1 MKHPAPQKKIKHR
14 TLGVFVLV
22 FALLLAV
29 LTLLNRG
36 LVKQEKLK
44 AAYTA
49 ESTVAN
55 IEAQLNRYLAESEL
69 LKNIVESGY
78 AINDSDFAALSE
90 LMSDE
95 DGVIKAVELAPNGI
109 VQYVYPLAENKG
121 VIGLNVLQHPERK
134 VEANLAKDSG
144 QYTIAGPYE
153 LVQGGT
159 GALLFDPIY
168 TTDENGNQKYW
179 GFALLV
185 LDWKS
190 FLDEVQIT
198 KLADASYEYRIWKD
212 GHDGE
217 PVTIAEG
224 SHPVSADTLSVACS
238 VPNDTWHFEIRPY
251 SGWTSPTLLAF
262 DVLLLLGLSALA
274 AAWYWQA
281 AQRRSRDTLHE
292 AQLEKAAQ
300 EAQAASEAKSRF
312 LFNMSHDIRTPMNAI
327 IGYAELL
334 EKHIDEKD
342 RVHNYVDK
350 IRSSSSFLLA
360 LINYVL
366 EMACIESGKA
376 ALKTEPSDV
385 RELLDSLDAVFEP
398 LTEEKKLTYTCT
410 ADIRHPY
417 VVSDRTKVREVFLN
431 IISNAVKYTPEGGH
445 VRFTLTELPGDTP
458 DTLRYKAIIADDG
471 IGMSE
476 EYLPHLFEEFSR
488 EHTSTESKV
497 VGTGLG
503 LPIVKSLVELMHGT
517 IDVESAFGKGT
528 TFTVVLPFLIATE
541 EQVKGK
547 PGAQPAQNADHLA
560 GKRILLAEDTD
571 LNAEIA
577 MTVLQEN
584 GMLVERAADGAAC
597 VELVKTHPAGYYSA
611 VLMDIQM
618 PVMNGYDAAK
628 ALRALPDGRGALP
641 ILAMTANAFEE
652 DKQRAFE
659 SGMDAHIAKPI
670 SVNLLL
676 DTLHRF
682 LIG

>member
-1 MKHPAPQKKIKHR
+1 M
-14 TLGVFVLV
+14 
-22 FALLLAV
+22 
-29 LTLLNRG
+29 
-36 LVKQEKLK
+36 
-44 AAYTA
+44 
-49 ESTVAN
+49 
-55 IEAQLNRYLAESEL
+55 
-69 LKNIVESGY
+69 
-78 AINDSDFAALSE
+78 
-90 LMSDE
+90 
-95 DGVIKAVELAPNGI
+95 
-109 VQYVYPLAENKG
+109 
-121 VIGLNVLQHPERK
+121 LQHPERK
-134 VEANLAKDSG
+134 VEANLAKESG

-251 SGWTSPTLLAF
+251 SGWTSPTLLTF

-281 AQRRSRDTLHE
+281 AQRRSRDALHE

-366 EMACIESGKA
+366 EMARIESGKA

-417 VVSDRTKVREVFLN
+417 VVSDRTKVREVLLN

-458 DTLRYKAIIADDG
+458 DTLCYKAVIADDG

-541 EQVKGK
+541 KQVKGK

-560 GKRILLAEDTD
+560 GKRILLAEDND

>member
-1 MKHPAPQKKIKHR
+1 M
-14 TLGVFVLV
+14 
-22 FALLLAV
+22 
-29 LTLLNRG
+29 
-36 LVKQEKLK
+36 
-44 AAYTA
+44 Y
-49 ESTVAN
+49 
-55 IEAQLNRYLAESEL
+55 
-69 LKNIVESGY
+69 
-78 AINDSDFAALSE
+78 
-90 LMSDE
+90 DE
-95 DGVIKAVELAPNGI
+95 DGVIKAVELAPDG
-109 VQYVYPLAENKG
+109 VVESVYPLAGNEDA
-121 VIGLNVLQHPERK
+121 IGLDMLQHPERK

-144 QYTIAGPYE
+144 EYTIAGPFE

-168 TTDENGNQKYW
+168 TTGSDGTRQFW
-179 GFALLV
+179 GFAILV
-185 LDWKS
+185 LDWES
-190 FLDEVQIT
+190 FLDEVQID
-198 KLADASYEYRIWKD
+198 KLADTSYEYLLWKD
-212 GHDGE
+212 GHSGE
-217 PVTIAEG
+217 PVTIAQG
-224 SHPVSADTLSVACS
+224 SLPVAEDTLEVACS
-238 VPNDTWHFEIRPY
+238 VPNDTWYFEIRPR
-251 SGWTSPTLLAF
+251 SGWTTLTQRIF
-262 DVLLLLGLSALA
+262 DVLILLTLPALA

-281 AQRRSRDTLHE
+281 AQRRSREAIHA
-292 AQLEKAAQ
+292 AQLEKAVQ
-300 EAQAASEAKSRF
+300 KAQAASEAKSRF

-342 RVHNYVDK
+342 RVRDYVEK
-350 IRSSSSFLLA
+350 IRSSSSFLLS

-366 EMACIESGKA
+366 EMARIESGKA
-376 ALKTEPSDV
+376 ALKTEPCDV
-385 RELLDSLDAVFEP
+385 HELLDSLDAVFEP
-398 LTEEKKLTYTCT
+398 LAEEKKLTYTST
-410 ADIRHPY
+410 ADIRHSY

-431 IISNAVKYTPEGGH
+431 IISNAIKYTPEGGH
-445 VRFTLTELPGDTP
+445 VRFTLTELPGGTP
-458 DTLRYKAIIADDG
+458 DTLRYKAVIADDG
-471 IGMSE
+471 IGMSA

-517 IDVESAFGKGT
+517 IDVESTLGQGT
-528 TFTVVLPFLIATE
+528 TFTVVLPFLLATE

-547 PGAQPAQNADHLA
+547 PGAQPAQDADQLA
-560 GKRILLAEDTD
+560 GKRILLAEDND

-577 MTVLQEN
+577 MTVLQES

-597 VELVKTHPAGYYSA
+597 VELVKTHPAGYYNA

-628 ALRALPDGRGALP
+628 AIRALPDGRGAMP